1 MKLNLSM
8 QARFFSSLAGLGL
21 ALCALSM
28 ASPALA
34 QGDVTAEIKYPYA
47 SLRAEA
53 VREVPRDTVRITL
66 AADIR
71 DSEQAE
77 VATSLSRS
85 ADSVMKEVKGK
96 EGIKV
101 YSGNFQ
107 VWPMNDKDGRIS
119 EWRGRTEII
128 LESTDFEAAS
138 KLAAQVSDRMPI
150 VNLDFFV
157 APQERAKHEAELL
170 QEAATAFRYR
180 AADLAKAFGYES
192 YSIREIQLGG
202 AGASYQPE
210 GHRMM
215 AMAAADAVAS
225 VPLEGG
231 TENISLSVQG
241 TIFLNSSKK

>member
-1 MKLNLSM
+1 MNLNFSV
-8 QARFFSSLAGLGL
+8 QARIFSLLASLGL
-21 ALCALSM
+21 ALFALS
-28 ASPALA
+28 ATSPALA
-34 QGDVTAEIKYPYA
+34 QGEVTAETKYPYA

-77 VATSLSRS
+77 VAASLSRS
-85 ADSVMKEVKGK
+85 ADSVMKQVKGK

-157 APQERAKHEAELL
+157 APQERARHEAELL
-170 QEAATAFRYR
+170 QEAATAFRDR
-180 AADLAKAFGYES
+180 AAD
-192 YSIREIQLGG
+192 
-202 AGASYQPE
+202 
-210 GHRMM
+210 
-215 AMAAADAVAS
+215 
-225 VPLEGG
+225 
-231 TENISLSVQG
+231 
-241 TIFLNSSKK
+241 